1 MFLTAN
7 TSPWAL
13 QAISQAD
20 ALQRRKA
27 FAQVDRL
34 VREWSRP
41 AAEQSARI
49 KHSTLQQDDKAFTL
63 SLDLPGVAK
72 EHLRI
77 QIEASVVRIETLEGA
92 PRSYRAAYEFDQD
105 IDVAAS
111 QARMEHGVLQLTLA
125 KKLPVS
131 KAAELPI
138 A

>member
-34 VREWSRP
+34 VRQWT
-41 AAEQSARI
+41 QSAAPA
-49 KHSTLQQDDKAFTL
+49 LQQDEKAYTL

-72 EHLRI
+72 EQLRI
-77 QIEASVVRIETLEGA
+77 QIEESVVRIETIEGA

-105 IDVAAS
+105 IDATAS

-131 KAAELPI
+131 KATELPI

>member
-1 MFLTAN
+1 MFLTAT

-34 VREWSRP
+34 VRQWT
-41 AAEQSARI
+41 QSASPNVQN
-49 KHSTLQQDDKAFTL
+49 STLQQDDKAYTL

-72 EHLRI
+72 EQLRI
-77 QIEASVVRIETLEGA
+77 QIESAVVRIETIEGA
-92 PRSYRAAYEFDQD
+92 PRSYRAAYEFDQE

-131 KAAELPI
+131 SATELPI

>member
-1 MFLTAN
+1 MFFTAN

-13 QAISQAD
+13 QSISQAD

-34 VREWSRP
+34 VRQWTQSAAP
-41 AAEQSARI
+41 AALKQ
-49 KHSTLQQDDKAFTL
+49 STLQQDDKAYTL

-72 EHLRI
+72 AQLRI
-77 QIEASVVRIETLEGA
+77 QIEESVVRIETIEGA

-131 KAAELPI
+131 KATELPI